1 MPTQHIPLAQI
12 GSRISKGRRSQLKC
26 RGYARRMWPYGCR
39 LVFLACLT
47 FGEGSSLFA
56 QAPRIV
62 ERLSPDTVFYLEWR
76 GTASL
81 VGTEQKNH
89 LLQLLH
95 DPATMPMWTALTS
108 QIERSGPKGPAPIT
122 RLLMPDLVSLLD
134 NPAVFG
140 VVAIPEAQRAPAT
153 GKAASP
159 FATFLVYDLT
169 GKADLIEKWR
179 TLSTMTTQ
187 MPTEVTKYDFGGT
200 SVEVRTTATGASYI
214 AQTRNYFLT
223 SDQKKV
229 IEDLIT
235 RFRETNSG
243 SASVTGLAAY
253 GQMRKYVGND
263 ATLEFFGRM
272 PDVGSWKDSPS
283 TKSIHL
289 EKVHAIGGG
298 VSFDGE
304 RTRMRGAILGDT
316 SPGGPFDLA
325 GASLATFQTQPAV
338 ETAPAFSISRINLA
352 SVYQLVI
359 GAVAGNLPGQ
369 AAQLEASQRAAEA
382 FLGMPVVDALGL
394 FTGEIASMT
403 TYADDGAVEQLFAVS
418 VRKPDAVLRVV
429 RALASTMIVSEDSSG
444 ATTFLDLAYPYRDPQ
459 THVERRRFYY
469 LAVTPQM
476 LLAAPRKALLRGAIE
491 RLNPQAADPPPTG
504 VVANPDYRP
513 LRSRLPERL
522 SGLGAADIGLIPW
535 EKIVANLKSQA
546 ASSNRASQQP
556 PDWSWLQPAV
566 ISRYLHFALSGWWK
580 DSNGVYFDS
589 YIQ

>member
-1 MPTQHIPLAQI
+1 M
-12 GSRISKGRRSQLKC
+12 RC
-26 RGYARRMWPYGCR
+26 REYARRVWPYGCR

-47 FGEGSSLFA
+47 FGGGSRLLA
-56 QAPRIV
+56 QAPPIV

-81 VGTEQKNH
+81 VGAEQKNH

-95 DPATMPMWTALTS
+95 DPASAPMWAALTS
-108 QIERSGPKGPAPIT
+108 QIEQSGPKGPAPIAK
-122 RLLMPDLVSLLD
+122 LLMPDLFSLLD
-134 NPAVFG
+134 NSAVFG
-140 VVAIPEAQRAPAT
+140 VVTNPDAQRAPAT

-169 GKADLIEKWR
+169 GKADLIQKWR
-179 TLSTMTTQ
+179 ALSTMTAKTP
-187 MPTEVTKYDFGGT
+187 MEVTKYDFGGT
-200 SVEVRTTATGASYI
+200 SVEVRTTSTGASYI
-214 AQTRNYFLT
+214 AQTRNYLLT

-235 RFRETNSG
+235 RFRETGSG
-243 SASVTGLAAY
+243 AASVTGLAAY

-263 ATLEFFGRM
+263 TTLEFFGRM
-272 PDVGSWKDSPS
+272 PDLGFWNASPS

-289 EKVHAIGGG
+289 EKIQAIGGG
-298 VSFDGE
+298 LSFDGE
-304 RTRMRGAILGDT
+304 ATRMRGAILGDT

-352 SVYQLVI
+352 AVYQLFMS
-359 GAVAGNLPGQ
+359 AVVENLPGQ
-369 AAQLEASQRAAEA
+369 AAQVEASQRAAEA
-382 FLGMPVVDALGL
+382 FLGMPVIDALRL

-403 TYADDGAVEQLFAVS
+403 TYADDGTGEQLFAVPI
-418 VRKPDAVLRVV
+418 RRPDAVLRVV

-444 ATTFLDLAYPYRDPQ
+444 LTTFLDLAYPYQDPH
-459 THVERRRFYY
+459 THLQRRRFYY

-476 LLAAPRKALLRGAIE
+476 LLTAPRKAMLRGAIE

-504 VVANPDYRP
+504 VLANPDYAP
-513 LRSRLPERL
+513 FRSRLPERL

-535 EKIVANLKSQA
+535 EKIAANLKGQA
-546 ASSNRASQQP
+546 ASSNQGSQQP